1 MSYADSPTSPLPSP
15 LHSPVM
21 NHFPH
26 AIQVWHLFSF
36 SFFLL
41 SLSYFLTCSFPTSF
55 LSFLFLPFPFIS
67 FLLAVLWSASIFFFY
82 SKFIHPCT
90 HLFHL
95 MRHILSD
102 QPILWQTM
110 RESVQRYLSQILGNH
125 VQKMNFTISS
135 QGTTWRGAN
144 PRRRY
149 IKSMLKFLLFLEHRV
164 LEG

>member
-55 LSFLFLPFPFIS
+55 LSFPFFSFPSLSFYFLSFSCALVSVYF
-67 FLLAVLWSASIFFFY
+67 FLLQQIYPPLHTPVPSNAAY
-82 SKFIHPCT
+82 SLRPAHIMTNDAGICSTLFVANLGKSCT
-90 HLFHL
+90 ENELHNLF
-95 MRHILSD
+95 S
-102 QPILWQTM
+102 
-110 RESVQRYLSQILGNH
+110 RYNVERSQSEAAL
-125 VQKMNFTISS
+125 
-135 QGTTWRGAN
+135 
-144 PRRRY
+144 Y
-149 IKSMLKFLLFLEHRV
+149 
-164 LEG
+164 

>member
-55 LSFLFLPFPFIS
+55 LSFSCALVSVYF
-67 FLLAVLWSASIFFFY
+67 FLLQQIYPPLHTPVPSNAAY
-82 SKFIHPCT
+82 SLRPAHIMTNDAGICSTLFVANLGKSCT
-90 HLFHL
+90 ENELHNLF
-95 MRHILSD
+95 S
-102 QPILWQTM
+102 
-110 RESVQRYLSQILGNH
+110 RYNVERSQSEAAL
-125 VQKMNFTISS
+125 
-135 QGTTWRGAN
+135 
-144 PRRRY
+144 Y
-149 IKSMLKFLLFLEHRV
+149 
-164 LEG
+164 

>member
-55 LSFLFLPFPFIS
+55 LSFPFFSFPSLSFYFLSFSCALVSVYF
-67 FLLAVLWSASIFFFY
+67 FLLQQIYPPLHTPVPPNAAYSLRPAHIMTNDAGICSTLFVANLGKSCTENELHNLFSRYNVEWSQSEAALY
-82 SKFIHPCT
+82 
-90 HLFHL
+90 
-95 MRHILSD
+95 
-102 QPILWQTM
+102 
-110 RESVQRYLSQILGNH
+110 
-125 VQKMNFTISS
+125 
-135 QGTTWRGAN
+135 
-144 PRRRY
+144 
-149 IKSMLKFLLFLEHRV
+149 
-164 LEG
+164 